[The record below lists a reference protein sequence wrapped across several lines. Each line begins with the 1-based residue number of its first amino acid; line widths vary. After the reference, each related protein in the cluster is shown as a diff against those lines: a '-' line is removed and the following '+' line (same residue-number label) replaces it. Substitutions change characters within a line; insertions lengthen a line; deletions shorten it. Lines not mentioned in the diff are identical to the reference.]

1 MNHKEQPMLYPNGS
15 DLPLGHLI
23 MHKPICTRHSM
34 DPIPII
40 DCPASFPL
48 TWCPCVLGGQS
59 NPIEAPSILCCCL
72 EHLLNG
78 LYGKTICSKSG
89 SQSLVPRCCI
99 YATAFGLKWNCT
111 YTATSPMLISS
122 TLEVPFSYALQLYAH
137 LQIKT
142 LFHTPPLRPYSIG
155 IRPHHIEPE

>member
-111 YTATSPMLISS
+111 HTATSPMPAVWCTQCFISSHLISFHPDWKLHFPMLS
-122 TLEVPFSYALQLYAH
+122 SYMP
-137 LQIKT
+137 IS
-142 LFHTPPLRPYSIG
+142 LFHWIS
-155 IRPHHIEPE
+155 

>member
-1 MNHKEQPMLYPNGS
+1 MLYPNGS

-78 LYGKTICSKSG
+78 LYGKKFAQSQDPNLSCPGVASTQPPLVSNEIARIQPQAQCSFHPHWK
-89 SQSLVPRCCI
+89 
-99 YATAFGLKWNCT
+99 FHF
-111 YTATSPMLISS
+111 PMLSSYMPIS
-122 TLEVPFSYALQLYAH
+122 
-137 LQIKT
+137 
-142 LFHTPPLRPYSIG
+142 LFHWIS
-155 IRPHHIEPE
+155 

>member
-99 YATAFGLKWNCT
+99 YATAFARIQPQAHCQLFDAPN
-111 YTATSPMLISS
+111 ASSHLISS
-122 TLEVPFSYALQLYAH
+122 HFIHIGS
-137 LQIKT
+137 
-142 LFHTPPLRPYSIG
+142 SIFLCSLAICPSLSFIG
-155 IRPHHIEPE
+155 YLKPSNHES